1 MNKLLKA
8 SLLCRAPW
16 LYPDFI
22 YYNTEDGKRFQ
33 KNCNFV
39 HNVASEVMQKRRKDL
54 VNNRVLVFFKTQKK
68 NVDCSSQSLVLF
80 KTIKYII
87 TQISMRKIC
96 KDS

>member
-54 VNNRVLVFFKTQKK
+54 VNNPVPVFLKLKRRIFDCRYVLE
-68 NVDCSSQSLVLF
+68 
-80 KTIKYII
+80 I
-87 TQISMRKIC
+87 
-96 KDS
+96 